1 MFMLR
6 RWIVTLTLLALAG
19 GLVAAQTLDRS
30 QRAEIR
36 FLQGMIDHHQMALD
50 MALDCL
56 ERASTDEVRAICE
69 AVIAAQTPE
78 IEQMQAW
85 LLEWYNIA
93 YTPMPM
99 ASMGMMDM
107 PAQAPAQGGHGEHG
121 SHGSSANQPFTDPP
135 MMMGMMAGFNRYTGL
150 DYDIAWLESMID
162 HHDDALHM
170 AERILG
176 RVVQAEL
183 GTLAQA
189 IINDQSAE
197 IELMET
203 LISTLEAQR

>member
-1 MFMLR
+1 M
-6 RWIVTLTLLALAG
+6 
-19 GLVAAQTLDRS
+19 
-30 QRAEIR
+30 
-36 FLQGMIDHHQMALD
+36 
-50 MALDCL
+50 
-56 ERASTDEVRAICE
+56 RAICE

-85 LLEWYNIA
+85 LMEWYNIA